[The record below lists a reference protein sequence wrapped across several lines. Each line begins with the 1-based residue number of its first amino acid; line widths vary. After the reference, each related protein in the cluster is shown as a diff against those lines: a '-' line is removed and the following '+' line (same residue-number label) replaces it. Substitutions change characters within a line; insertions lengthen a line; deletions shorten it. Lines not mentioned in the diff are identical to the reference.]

1 MFFPYNMIKFFIQG
15 GRALI
20 KTEIQMKETEVIS
33 KVYCNVCGRE
43 IKPDALGYYPDFL
56 HIEKT
61 WNYFSGRDGETQKA
75 DICERCWNDIVENFK
90 IKTD

>member
-1 MFFPYNMIKFFIQG
+1 MIKFFIQG

>member
-1 MFFPYNMIKFFIQG
+1 M
-15 GRALI
+15 I